1 MDDDRR
7 RVLRALAGSAAG
19 ATALAGC
26 LGGGSGGDGDGDG
39 SDRPADGDTG
49 PTGPK
54 AKRAGT
60 RTTERRSPTRTPG
73 ETPTV
78 ASGPARTDTRTDTR
92 ADTRTDRPPA
102 STAETAETD
111 GRETGRVVLERVDGR
126 PTGTV
131 TVYQRSLRET
141 LREAATTDGV
151 VRTVAEATVDNP
163 QPVLPSFGSV
173 ELVDESGAASG
184 VYDLVAEGGTNYRMA
199 LEAREVTDPD
209 GPVTS
214 LSALPSARREF
225 LRSAIRDE
233 FVSVTPQTERGEW
246 VRHEVFGH
254 AFEADGTVYRFREWS
269 ATDAAFFSDEVW
281 YTLALEP
288 TDQPAETPVRL
299 RLAEAADDVRA
310 TLDPLVESGTYRRAP
325 ERVASDPGP
334 LPEAVTVFADRTDGL
349 LIHVGALALAIE

>member
-1 MDDDRR
+1 MNCDRR
-7 RVLRALAGSAAG
+7 TVLRALAGAAAG
-19 ATALAGC
+19 GAAGLAGC
-26 LGGGSGGDGDGDG
+26 AGDGDGNGDGDGDG
-39 SDRPADGDTG
+39 
-49 PTGPK
+49 
-54 AKRAGT
+54 GT
-60 RTTERRSPTRTPG
+60 RPGTTPDRGTAGSGTPTPRA
-73 ETPTV
+73 TPTV
-78 ASGPARTDTRTDTR
+78 AAPD
-92 ADTRTDRPPA
+92 A
-102 STAETAETD
+102 STGTGSNGGSATNTAD
-111 GRETGRVVLERVDGR
+111 GRLVLERVDGR

-163 QPVLPSFGSV
+163 QPVLPTFGSV